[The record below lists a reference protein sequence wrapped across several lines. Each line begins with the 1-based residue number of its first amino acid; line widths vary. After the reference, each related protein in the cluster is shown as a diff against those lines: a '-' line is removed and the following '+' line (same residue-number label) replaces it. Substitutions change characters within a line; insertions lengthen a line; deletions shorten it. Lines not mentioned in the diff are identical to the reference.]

1 MTENTR
7 FDEDA
12 VDPRDAIAMGAAST
26 PDDRVEE
33 VGSEETV
40 APLDE
45 ALGEERFDDD
55 VLHDEALVEEAED
68 AGAAVDAGV
77 DDSGPLDDSAPL
89 EENLYADAE
98 EALPGDDDLTLA
110 ESGDADDPEPLDG
123 RDGQPGVGSSDDP
136 ELLDVEDPLRDP
148 QGLVDEVSYADTPG
162 DEDDLS

>member
-12 VDPRDAIAMGAAST
+12 VDPRNAMGAAST

-33 VGSEETV
+33 VDSEETV

-77 DDSGPLDDSAPL
+77 DDSGPL
-89 EENLYADAE
+89 EENLYADADE
-98 EALPGDDDLTLA
+98 TLPGDDDLTLA
-110 ESGDADDPEPLDG
+110 EPGDADDPEPLDG

-136 ELLDVEDPLRDP
+136 ELLEVEDPLRDP